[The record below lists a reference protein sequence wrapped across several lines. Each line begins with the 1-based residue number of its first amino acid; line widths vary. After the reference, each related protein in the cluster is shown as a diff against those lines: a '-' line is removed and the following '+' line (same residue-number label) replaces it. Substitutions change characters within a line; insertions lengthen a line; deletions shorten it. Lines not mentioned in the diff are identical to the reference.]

1 MFTVNEYKMV
11 FKRRWHQT
19 RLQAEDYGS
28 GYIIPDGDGRYDTVC
43 EIWISG
49 LEVPRFTGVAKLHPN
64 DQPDKIVGKKIALR
78 NAIIDRGAYNNWA
91 FQDKSI
97 RSAIW
102 KAFWAWV
109 ATWAKKSKIDVRQIV
124 TKYLKDNG
132 FDGLYA
138 EECGC
143 QISDLFPCD
152 GPCDDCKPGY
162 KVPCDPKTCQAYGDC
177 EWHIGPKQLHT
188 YEEET
193 NKTKG
198 GG

>member
-1 MFTVNEYKMV
+1 MFTVNEYKIV
-11 FKRRWHQT
+11 FKKRWH
-19 RLQAEDYGS
+19 GCHKKVN
-28 GYIIPDGDGRYDTVC
+28 GRYDTVC
-43 EIWISG
+43 EIYVKD
-49 LEVPRFTGVAKLHPN
+49 LEVPRFTGIAKLHPN
-64 DQPDKIVGKKIALR
+64 DHVDRILGKKIAMR
-78 NAIIDRGAYNNWA
+78 NAIGYFELKDSPKHNFRCADFYN
-91 FQDKSI
+91 KSV
-97 RSAIW
+97 RTAIW
-102 KAFWAWV
+102 KAFQAWV
-109 ATWAKKSKIDVRQIV
+109 AMWPKKSKDVREII
-124 TKYLKDNG
+124 TDYLKANG